1 MTDVL
6 ARFRIDGQVALITG
20 AAGGLGFAAARAL
33 AAAGAHVALTSREL
47 VTAQAAAAELASTVT
62 TRVIGLAADVRD
74 EASVAA
80 LVASVV
86 DELGTI
92 DILVNNAGTTRR
104 AALETLTVA
113 DWDAVADTNLKGTWL
128 CVRAVAPVMRRA
140 GKGRIVNIA
149 SMFSQVGL
157 ANRSPYVASKGG
169 VVALTRALAVELAPD
184 GIRVNAISP
193 GPFLTQMH
201 DPAVRGDMV
210 ANIPLGR
217 YGDPDELGPA
227 IVYLASEASSFVTG
241 ANLAVD
247 GGYTA
252 R

>member
-1 MTDVL
+1 MSDVL
-6 ARFRIDGQVALITG
+6 ARFRLDGQVAVVTG
-20 AAGGLGFAAARAL
+20 AARGLGLAAARAL
-33 AAAGAHVALTSREL
+33 ASAGAHVVVTSREL
-47 VTAQAAAAELASTVT
+47 ATAQAAAAELGTS
-62 TRVIGLAADVRD
+62 TRVIGLAVDVRD

-86 DELGTI
+86 AELGTI
-92 DILVNNAGTTRR
+92 DVLVNNAGTTRR
-104 AALETLTVA
+104 AALETLTEA
-113 DWDAVADTNLKGTWL
+113 DWDAVADTNLKGTWM

-140 GKGRIVNIA
+140 GKGRVVNIA

-157 ANRSPYVASKGG
+157 ANRSPYIASKGG

-201 DPAVRGDMV
+201 DPSARGDMV
-210 ANIPLGR
+210 ASIPLGR

-241 ANLAVD
+241 ANLAID